1 MSINN
6 GRDMSSVDLPT
17 PPSKKRRITTTYGS
31 QGKFSRVWRAVKDAV
46 PTSLISGSQDPVSW
60 TEEFNKS
67 HMPMLPKDT
76 KRLDDTARKEHVPYG
91 MNGLSRDVAECDA
104 DVHGG
109 LQNQSTGRRTSERL
123 RDRPQTPDVTPTR
136 KKRRKYKAD
145 TDADADAGAL
155 DQVQELKGE
164 VRSVTRRSLRSLKI
178 LQSSHNHQDASD
190 GGDGSSDGSTP
201 HTNGEVSSRRI
212 CKGSRLLPQEMGHPS
227 SDKST
232 AGKAKKPETPFSTLG
247 RKRGRP
253 SKHAGTIPAAH
264 DPEET
269 ELGFWEIPT
278 KERPSVRGRNNSQRG
293 IGVISDEPLNGRR
306 SSHSSGEDV
315 PCPLNANQTG
325 KEKVEAAEQRQ
336 SLKVGSPSPGRIG
349 GPRLPDGVDTDG
361 SLELQHDSN
370 IPETVRKPLYKLQRS
385 LQTSSTHSIQML
397 KSDLFQ
403 SLVGRHP
410 LVKMEEEYHKV
421 QQLVTQTVLAGE
433 GNSMLVIG
441 PRGCGKTALVET
453 VLSDL
458 ALEHSDDFITIR
470 LNGFIHTDD
479 KLALREIWRQLGR
492 EIMADEEKEGVRA
505 NYADT
510 LTSLL
515 ALLAHSPE
523 DEGKIDETTRSVV
536 FIIDEFD
543 LFASHPRQTL
553 LYNLF
558 DVAQSRN
565 APIAVLGLTTRTDI
579 IESLE
584 KRVKSR
590 FGQRYVYLTHPR
602 TFNAFRDICKSA
614 LTSHLSADAK
624 LSDRLDKGK
633 KQAGMCRSAWN
644 EYVDAM
650 FTHDRNFENF
660 LRCLYAR
667 SKCIA
672 SFVSACFLPISQL
685 SSSSIP
691 SGWTFIEQSLLPSDS
706 KLQLLSSLSD
716 LELSLLIAAA
726 RLDVILDTDVCNFS
740 MVYEEYV
747 QLASRVKAQSS
758 AAGQTAVGGGARVWG
773 NEAGLAAWERL
784 MELELVLPVSVGGNG
799 DGSRG
804 MYRVDVALEEIGPS
818 CPRMTATMSKWC
830 REI

>member
-1 MSINN
+1 M
-6 GRDMSSVDLPT
+6 D
-17 PPSKKRRITTTYGS
+17 
-31 QGKFSRVWRAVKDAV
+31 
-46 PTSLISGSQDPVSW
+46 
-60 TEEFNKS
+60 
-67 HMPMLPKDT
+67 
-76 KRLDDTARKEHVPYG
+76 
-91 MNGLSRDVAECDA
+91 
-104 DVHGG
+104 
-109 LQNQSTGRRTSERL
+109 
-123 RDRPQTPDVTPTR
+123 
-136 KKRRKYKAD
+136 
-145 TDADADAGAL
+145 
-155 DQVQELKGE
+155 
-164 VRSVTRRSLRSLKI
+164 
-178 LQSSHNHQDASD
+178 
-190 GGDGSSDGSTP
+190 
-201 HTNGEVSSRRI
+201 
-212 CKGSRLLPQEMGHPS
+212 
-227 SDKST
+227 
-232 AGKAKKPETPFSTLG
+232 
-247 RKRGRP
+247 
-253 SKHAGTIPAAH
+253 
-264 DPEET
+264 
-269 ELGFWEIPT
+269 
-278 KERPSVRGRNNSQRG
+278 
-293 IGVISDEPLNGRR
+293 
-306 SSHSSGEDV
+306 
-315 PCPLNANQTG
+315 
-325 KEKVEAAEQRQ
+325 
-336 SLKVGSPSPGRIG
+336 
-349 GPRLPDGVDTDG
+349 
-361 SLELQHDSN
+361 
-370 IPETVRKPLYKLQRS
+370 
-385 LQTSSTHSIQML
+385 
-397 KSDLFQ
+397 
-403 SLVGRHP
+403 
-410 LVKMEEEYHKV
+410 EEYRKV

-458 ALEHSDDFITIR
+458 ALEHSDDFVTIR
-470 LNGFIHTDD
+470 LNGFIQTDD

-492 EIMADEEKEGVRA
+492 EIMVDEEKEGVRA

-579 IESLE
+579 IELLE

-590 FGQRYVYLTHPR
+590 FGQRYVYLTHPK
-602 TFNAFRDICKSA
+602 TFNTFHDICKSA
-614 LTSHLSADAK
+614 LTAHLFTDAK
-624 LSDRLDKGK
+624 LSDRLDQGE
-633 KQAGMCRSAWN
+633 KQVVKCRSAWN
-644 EYVDAM
+644 EYVDAL
-650 FTHDRNFENF
+650 FTHDGHLENL
-660 LRCLYAR
+660 LRYLYAR
-667 SKCIA
+667 GKCVA
-672 SFVSACFLPISQL
+672 SFVSACFVPISQL

-691 SGWTFIEQSLLPSDS
+691 SGSTFIEQSLLPSDS

-716 LELSLLIAAA
+716 LELSLLIVAA

-773 NEAGLAAWERL
+773 KEAGLGAWERL

-818 CPRMTATMSKWC
+818 CPRMATTMSKWC